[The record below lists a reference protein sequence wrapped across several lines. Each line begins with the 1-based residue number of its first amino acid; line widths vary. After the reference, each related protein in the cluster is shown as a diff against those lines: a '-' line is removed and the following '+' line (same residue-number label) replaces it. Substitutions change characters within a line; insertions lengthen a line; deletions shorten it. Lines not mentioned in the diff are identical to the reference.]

1 MFFKQNTFLS
11 IVEESDQMETNSSQ
25 SDSNLEESRIKNGE
39 KSIPFDTKDI
49 ESLYQDTEDI
59 EDQDDYVKP
68 GKL

>member
-11 IVEESDQMETNSSQ
+11 IIEESDQMETNSSQ
-25 SDSNLEESRIKNGE
+25 SDSNLEGSRIKNGE

-49 ESLYQDTEDI
+49 DSLYQDTEDI

-68 GKL
+68 GK

>member
-1 MFFKQNTFLS
+1 MLLQNTFLS

-25 SDSNLEESRIKNGE
+25 SDSNLEESSIKNGQ
-39 KSIPFDTKDI
+39 KSTPFDTKYID
-49 ESLYQDTEDI
+49 SLYQDTEDI